1 VNVHREC
8 WQLDKDIEASDYAA
22 RIMLLN
28 LSITGAPLP
37 VQVYRFRVKAIS
49 QNVRLLGCIYKT
61 CKNCD
66 KCRMDNCCCS
76 IRLVA
81 PKKNLWKGKKGT
93 SLFITLQH

>member
-1 VNVHREC
+1 MNVHREC

-61 CKNCD
+61 CKTVI
-66 KCRMDNCCCS
+66 S
-76 IRLVA
+76 AGWIIVVVA
-81 PKKNLWKGKKGT
+81 SDL
-93 SLFITLQH
+93 